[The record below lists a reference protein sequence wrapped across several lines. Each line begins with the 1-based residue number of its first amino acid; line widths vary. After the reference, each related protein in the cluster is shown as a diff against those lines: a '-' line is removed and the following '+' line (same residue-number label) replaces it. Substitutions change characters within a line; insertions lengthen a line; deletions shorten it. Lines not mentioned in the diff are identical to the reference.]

1 MIKQITI
8 VLCFIVLL
16 SNLAACSSSDGLTGR
31 TISILDIIGTNATV
45 TKADAKE
52 YNAKKGLRLGAD
64 YGASTGDVTY
74 VYFNLDDKSLAK
86 MDEIS
91 KVSVAQISENKLRLN
106 LVDGAILINERGKR
120 AGDLEIRAG
129 NIAIGIRG
137 TFITAKYDGAGMTVF
152 IIDGVIDVTTA
163 SGDATP
169 VGALKRVAVVNDVV
183 TVTDLKWSMLDQFTR
198 DCIMEYQ
205 DDLSGN
211 LSEDDFDAINN
222 ISKSTDK
229 KGELITVQAT
239 VIWNLGAYS
248 EKYATTH
255 EQYEPLAVASYGILF
270 DSPMLT
276 PDGAPVSEAGILIAH
291 DNKVLSVNDPMPLG
305 RLVLTGYLYHEDD
318 YTEEFEYVR
327 GREGYEDIDY
337 YWRPNGP
344 YVFELESYV
353 AP

>member
-1 MIKQITI
+1 MKKII
-8 VLCFIVLL
+8 VWTLGLL
-16 SNLAACSSSDGLTGR
+16 IALSTLAACSSSDGLTGR
-31 TISILDIIGTNATV
+31 TISIFDIIGNNATV

-64 YGASTGDVTY
+64 YSASTGEVTY
-74 VYFNLDDKSLAK
+74 VYLNLDDKSLAK
-86 MDEIS
+86 MDEQS
-91 KVSVAQISENKLRLN
+91 QVNVAQISESKLRLE
-106 LVDGAILINERGKR
+106 LADGAILINERGKR

-137 TFITAKYDGAGMTVF
+137 TFITAKYDDSDVTIY
-152 IIDGVIDVTTA
+152 IIDGAIDVTTT
-163 SGDATP
+163 SGDVTP
-169 VGALKRVAVVNDVV
+169 VGSLKRVAVVNDVV

-205 DDLSGN
+205 GDLSGA
-211 LSEDDFDAINN
+211 LSEDDFATIRSISEAI
-222 ISKSTDK
+222 IK
-229 KGELITVQAT
+229 KGELLTVQAT
-239 VIWNLGAYS
+239 VIWNLDVYS
-248 EKYATTH
+248 EKYAATH
-255 EQYEPLAVASYGILF
+255 EQYEPLAVATDGILF

-276 PDGAPVSEAGILIAH
+276 PDGALVSEAGILIGP
-291 DNKVLSVNDPMPLG
+291 DNETLNVNDAMPLG
-305 RLVLTGYLYHEDD
+305 RLTLTGYLYREDD

-327 GREGYEDIDY
+327 GREGYEGIDY